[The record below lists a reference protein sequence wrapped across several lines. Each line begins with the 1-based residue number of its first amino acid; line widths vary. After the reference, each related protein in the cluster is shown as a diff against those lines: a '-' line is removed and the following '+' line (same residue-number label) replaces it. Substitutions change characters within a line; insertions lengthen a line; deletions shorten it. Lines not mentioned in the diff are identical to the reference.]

1 MNDLKSQLSRLDL
14 SHYHDTF
21 VDEGF
26 DTWETLMDIT
36 EADLEVL
43 GVKLGHR
50 RKLQRAIFN
59 ASKDRTPLPSPF
71 RSSHVDESAGQDDSK
86 KGRDSQSH
94 QDGHQ
99 NQHNAGQTNG
109 APQRSKRKY
118 RRHPKPDE
126 HAPERPPSAYVIFS
140 NQIRDQLRG
149 KDLSFTE
156 IAKLVGERWQEL
168 QAHEKEPCER
178 EAQTLKDKYYSELR
192 KYKKTPQYKE
202 YQEYLIDFKAKHS
215 ESNHQENFKKPKLQ
229 KGGSQNRSWDES
241 VADGD
246 DRGDGADGVDDVD
259 GNDGVEGEDGT
270 HDRSGSPPI
279 KAPPSPTNASPNVDS
294 FRLFPLPKN
303 APPSDEGTVSSY
315 SAWRSSTQPSL
326 PLAIH
331 RQMTNT
337 TATTQSDDGSQS
349 PSSSRL
355 SYPATRSSGPPKPST
370 TTLPPLSHL
379 DSMSSRKSSDATP
392 LLNWPLH
399 TTLPPIDPRGIGQHS
414 AQATQYSSPTSRRT
428 PHPPHPLHPP
438 PLLPLKD
445 SQDLDLQNKAS
456 LSTLLRATKHV
467 ERDGT
472 RSSNSSHQGSSRR
485 TS

>member
-215 ESNHQENFKKPKLQ
+215 ESNHQ
-229 KGGSQNRSWDES
+229 
-241 VADGD
+241 
-246 DRGDGADGVDDVD
+246 
-259 GNDGVEGEDGT
+259 
-270 HDRSGSPPI
+270 
-279 KAPPSPTNASPNVDS
+279 
-294 FRLFPLPKN
+294 
-303 APPSDEGTVSSY
+303 
-315 SAWRSSTQPSL
+315 
-326 PLAIH
+326 
-331 RQMTNT
+331 
-337 TATTQSDDGSQS
+337 ATTQSDDGSQS

-456 LSTLLRATKHV
+456 LSTLLRATEHV